1 MPDDVGVEFATTVFV
16 APAVANTAMIAGN
29 DLCNGDED
37 CGGCQTCQN
46 GVCFGSCTTS
56 TATATTTSS

>member
-1 MPDDVGVEFATTVFV
+1 MPDDVGVEFATTVFA

-37 CGGCQTCQN
+37 CEGCQTCQS
-46 GVCFGSCTTS
+46 GVCIGSCTTS
-56 TATATTTSS
+56 TATTTSS